1 MLVAAYYVVLFMAC
15 TIIAGSLIASRIR
28 LLRHRR

>member
-1 MLVAAYYVVLFMAC
+1 MVAAYYVVLFFAC
-15 TIIAGSLIASRIR
+15 AIIAGSLVATRIR